1 MKKILTLMAAMSA
14 VTGAVA
20 NDFDWQSIPA
30 KPATDAS
37 NMVKGYN
44 GLYFVNN
51 TFSFNVHA
59 GDEVQLT
66 VNGKNLTVNV
76 GGTDLNTEL
85 KDGKISFKANAG
97 GQVILTM
104 GEQTAVTAI
113 YVESDNYRKALG
125 LIETVG
131 KASVNKTVA
140 NISNYSTKYDEDG
153 PKDENGKPL
162 LSFAD
167 FYTAVKAQINIQ
179 AQEVAKLE
187 AELAKRKANNTVT
200 QTWLDDLKNQLDAV
214 KDNVNTIESLAYIQE
229 ASYKKV
235 TNGKSAS
242 SLDTRI
248 SKARNTNTSIRYAS
262 SSAVANGENK
272 GTNYIYELKSNGYA
286 DVTKPKAEW
295 CESELQN
302 IEKDRDAIK
311 IGAMEQLSKFP
322 DCNWNATDYD
332 AEYSTLKDQVDNM
345 IARAVVERDYVKT
358 KKFSNLSDNVTKL
371 NDVLKAK
378 DAEGNTIFTKP
389 AGYDEWTKTVKKIN
403 DFVAQTDNRRLHTQ
417 AELNTM
423 PVGLYT
429 SAETSFE
436 QFKTDFANQAEAALN
451 KLAKAAQD
459 NIDTYSYKIAAKYQ
473 KEPDAQKKYEKEFSK
488 LQADLNGYKK
498 TITKKQYEEVVVGFT
513 TIADNIE
520 AINKA
525 ILGDPTTGK
534 KGLWTETLSAQKQEV
549 LDNNAAAAKVL
560 TDKIDAVRANYNTK
574 VTDGIEK
581 WKTAD
586 FASDDMK
593 TYLEARQ
600 RALFDIVN
608 KLDKAKEDI
617 NSNVNKLAA
626 VISGVEDVEFDP
638 NDNKFRFTGKD
649 ETNADYSTII
659 SGIETEINTQLDLAI
674 DKANETAYQFFL
686 NEDGTEKTMT
696 ENYAFNIYYGLKKR
710 LDTGLNNSEMS
721 RVAYDAFNNR
731 YMGILDKSYNNGV
744 GENYLAD
751 AKKKADE
758 YYNAKTMA
766 DNIGKLTTDYLS
778 KIQGAVEEVNTNLN
792 AYTEHYEG
800 VSDRKVKYT
809 AAKAKEATYVKDYMA
824 ATGAKEEDATKFVNG
839 KLNEISGVISAF
851 SSELESKALS
861 ASKLDSTQPFAEFDK
876 GYDMVTNY
884 QAYQANEQALADAN
898 KLVANV
904 EADITNLKAQIADY
918 RDDAKAIGEA
928 AIDKAQT
935 VLDAQKKDIEANY
948 ADELKLGTTFPNTIK
963 GVLEAVRAD
972 LKKAAEDAKKQQE
985 NGNLDINGDGKVNV
999 QDLLDADAE
1008 FQNTGDGFTFYKF
1021 FDAYLEYLSK

>member
-20 NDFDWQSIPA
+20 NDFDWSIPA
-30 KPATDAS
+30 NFTTDAS
-37 NMVKGYN
+37 NNMVVGCN

-66 VNGKNLTVNV
+66 VNGKNLTVTV
-76 GGTDLNTEL
+76 DGTELKTEL

-200 QTWLDDLKNQLDAV
+200 QEWLDDLTGLLNAV
-214 KDNVNTIESLAYIQE
+214 KDNVNDIEMLAYNQE
-229 ASYKKV
+229 ANYKKV
-235 TNGKSAS
+235 TKDKSV

-248 SKARNTNTSIRYAS
+248 SKARNTNTSTRYAS
-262 SSAVANGENK
+262 TSAVANGENK

-389 AGYDEWTKTVKKIN
+389 AGYDEWAKNVKKIN
-403 DFVAQTDNRRLHTQ
+403 DFVAKTDNRRLYTQ

-423 PVGLYT
+423 PVGVYT

-473 KEPDAQKKYEKEFSK
+473 KEPDTQKYYEKEFSK

-498 TITKKQYEEVVVGFT
+498 TITKKQYEEVVVGYT
-513 TIADNIE
+513 TIADKIE

-534 KGLWTETLSAQKQEV
+534 KGLWTETLSAQKLEV
-549 LDNNAAAAKVL
+549 LDNNAAAAKKL
-560 TDKIDAVRANYNTK
+560 TDQIDAVRANYNTK

-586 FASDDMK
+586 FANADMK

-608 KLDKAKEDI
+608 KLDKTKDDI
-617 NSNVNKLAA
+617 NSDVNKLAT
-626 VISGVEDVEFDP
+626 VIGGVEDVEFDP
-638 NDNKFRFTGKD
+638 NDNKYRFTGKD
-649 ETNADYSTII
+649 KTDADYTTII
-659 SGIETEINTQLDLAI
+659 SGIETDINTQLDLAI

-686 NEDGTEKTMT
+686 NENGTEKTLT
-696 ENYAFNIYYGLKKR
+696 VNDAYNIYYGLKER
-710 LDTGLNNSEMS
+710 LNDGLNNSEMS
-721 RVAYDAFNNR
+721 TAAFNAFDNR
-731 YMGILDKSYNNGV
+731 YLGILDKAENNGV
-744 GENYLAD
+744 GENYLVD
-751 AKKKADE
+751 AQKKATE
-758 YYNAKTMA
+758 YYRAKTMA

-778 KIQGAVEEVNTNLN
+778 KIKGAVEEVNTNLN
-792 AYTEHYEG
+792 AYTEHYKG

-824 ATGAKEEDATKFVNG
+824 ATGAKEEVAKEFVNS

-851 SSELESKALS
+851 SKDLESKALS
-861 ASKLDSTQPFAEFDK
+861 ASKLDSTTPFAEFDK
-876 GYDMVTNY
+876 GYNMVTNY

-898 KLVANV
+898 KLVACV

-918 RDDAKAIGEA
+918 RYDAKAIGEA

-948 ADELKLGTTFPNTIK
+948 ADNLKLGTTFPNTIK

-985 NGNLDINGDGKVNV
+985 GGNLDINGDGEIDGDDVMQK
-999 QDLLDADAE
+999 LDE
-1008 FQNTGDGFTFYKF
+1008 SKKTGDVNAFMDFVNR
-1021 FDAYLEYLSK
+1021 YLELIAE

>member
-44 GLYFVNN
+44 GLYFVDN
-51 TFSFNVHA
+51 TFSFNVDA

-85 KDGKISFKANAG
+85 KDGKISFKATAG

-113 YVESDNYRKALG
+113 YVESDNYREALEK
-125 LIETVG
+125 IKTVG
-131 KASVNKTVA
+131 KASVNEAVAKISDYSKKTDP
-140 NISNYSTKYDEDG
+140 NNMKDG
-153 PKDENGKPL
+153 KE
-162 LSFAD
+162 LSFEG
-167 FYTAVKAQINIQ
+167 FYTAIKAQINIE
-179 AQEVAKLE
+179 AEKVAKLE
-187 AELAKRKANNTVT
+187 AELAKRKAANTVT
-200 QTWLDDLKNQLDAV
+200 QDWLRDLASQLEAV
-214 KDNVNTIESLAYIQE
+214 KNNVNGIVTD
-229 ASYKKV
+229 ASDAENTYNQV
-235 TNGKSAS
+235 TTTLCAK
-242 SLDTRI
+242 LDKRI
-248 SKARNTNTSIRYAS
+248 KQARNTDTGRIYGFAF
-262 SSAVANGENK
+262 VENK
-272 GTNYIYELKSNGYA
+272 NTKYIYELNANGYA
-286 DVTKPKAEW
+286 DVTKPKADW

-311 IGAMEQLSKFP
+311 NNAMELLSQFP
-322 DCNWNATDYD
+322 NITWTAVDYN
-332 AEYSTLKDQVDNM
+332 AEYSTLENQVDNM
-345 IARAVVERDYVKT
+345 IARAIVERDYVKT

-371 NDVLKAK
+371 DNVLKAK

-389 AGYDEWTKTVKKIN
+389 AGYDAWAANVKKIN
-403 DFVAQTDNRRLHTQ
+403 DFVAKTDNRRLFTQ
-417 AELNTM
+417 AQLNTM

-473 KEPDAQKKYEKEFSK
+473 NEKDTREKYEKEFSK

-498 TITKKQYEEVVVGFT
+498 TITEKQYEEVVVGYT

-525 ILGDPTTGK
+525 ILGDPTTGE
-534 KGLWTETLSAQKQEV
+534 KGLWTETLSAQKSEV
-549 LDNNAAAAKVL
+549 HDNNVAAAKVL

-581 WKTAD
+581 WKAAD
-586 FASDDMK
+586 FANDDMV

-608 KLDKAKEDI
+608 KLDMAKNDI
-617 NSNVNKLAA
+617 NSDVKKLDD
-626 VISGVEDVEFDP
+626 VMEGVDDVEFDP
-638 NDNKFRFTGKD
+638 NDNKYRFTGKNKAGD
-649 ETNADYSTII
+649 DYSTII
-659 SGIETEINTQLDLAI
+659 SDIETLINTQLEDAI
-674 DKANETAYQFFL
+674 NKANDRAYQFFL
-686 NEDGTEKTMT
+686 NDAGTDKTMT
-696 ENYAFNIYYGLKKR
+696 VNDANKIYNHLKES
-710 LDTGLNNSEMS
+710 LNHGLNNSKMS
-721 RVAYDAFNNR
+721 NDAYNAFDKR
-731 YMGILDKSYNNGV
+731 YQGILNKADNNGV
-744 GENYLAD
+744 GENYLVD
-751 AKKKADE
+751 ATNKATE

-778 KIQGAVEEVNTNLN
+778 KIQGAVAEVNTNLT
-792 AYTEHYEG
+792 AYTGLYEG
-800 VSDRKVKYT
+800 VSSRKVKYT

-824 ATGAKEEDATKFVNG
+824 ATGAEEKDAMKFVSD
-839 KLNEISGVISAF
+839 KLNEISKVISDF
-851 SSELESKALS
+851 SSMLESKALS
-861 ASKLDSTQPFAEFDK
+861 ASKLDGTKTFADFDK
-876 GYDMVTNY
+876 GYDMVTRY

-918 RDDAKAIGEA
+918 RDDAKAIGDA

-935 VLDAQKKDIEANY
+935 VLDAQKKDIEDNY
-948 ADELKLGTTFPNTIK
+948 ADDLKLGTTFPNTIK

-985 NGNLDINGDGKVNV
+985 GGNLDINGDGEIDGDDVMQK
-999 QDLLDADAE
+999 LDE
-1008 FQNTGDGFTFYKF
+1008 SKKTGDVNAFMDFVNR
-1021 FDAYLEYLSK
+1021 YLELIAE

>member
-51 TFSFNVHA
+51 TFSFKVHA

-85 KDGKISFKANAG
+85 KDGKISFKATAG

-104 GEQTAVTAI
+104 GESTTVTAI

-162 LSFAD
+162 LSFAN

-179 AQEVAKLE
+179 AQEVAKQE
-187 AELAKRKANNTVT
+187 AELADRKAHNTVT
-200 QTWLDDLKNQLDAV
+200 QEWLDDLTGLLNAV
-214 KDNVNTIESLAYIQE
+214 KKNVNDIEMLAYIQE
-229 ASYKKV
+229 ANYKKF
-235 TNGKSAS
+235 TKTK
-242 SLDTRI
+242 SLDARI
-248 SKARNTNTSIRYAS
+248 SKARNTNTSTRYAS
-262 SSAVANGENK
+262 TSAVASGENK

-371 NDVLKAK
+371 DNVLKAK

-389 AGYDEWTKTVKKIN
+389 AGYDVWAANVKKIN
-403 DFVAQTDNRRLHTQ
+403 DFVAKTDNRRLYTQ

-423 PVGLYT
+423 PVGVYT

-436 QFKTDFANQAEAALN
+436 QFKTDFANQAETALN

-473 KEPDAQKKYEKEFSK
+473 KEPETQKYYEKEFSK

-549 LDNNAAAAKVL
+549 LDNNAAAAKVF

-586 FASDDMK
+586 FANADMK

-617 NSNVNKLAA
+617 NSDVNKLAD
-626 VISGVEDVEFDP
+626 VIDGVEDVEFDP
-638 NDNKFRFTGKD
+638 NDNKYRFTGKD
-649 ETNADYSTII
+649 KTGADYTTII
-659 SGIETEINTQLDLAI
+659 SGIETQINTQLDLAI
-674 DKANETAYQFFL
+674 DKANDRAYEFFV
-686 NEDGTEKTMT
+686 NEGGTEKTMT
-696 ENYAFNIYYGLKKR
+696 EIYANNIYYGQKER
-710 LDTGLNNSEMS
+710 LDNGLNNSEMS
-721 RVAYDAFNNR
+721 ENAYNAYDKR
-731 YMGILDKSYNNGV
+731 YQGILNKAYNNGV

-751 AKKKADE
+751 AKKKATE

-778 KIQGAVEEVNTNLN
+778 KIQGAVAEVNTNLT
-792 AYTEHYEG
+792 AYTELYKG

-824 ATGAKEEDATKFVNG
+824 ATGATEEAAKKFVSI

-861 ASKLDSTQPFAEFDK
+861 ASKLDGTKPFAEFDK

-948 ADELKLGTTFPNTIK
+948 AELELGTTFPNTIK

-985 NGNLDINGDGKVNV
+985 GGNLDINGDGEIDGDDVMQK
-999 QDLLDADAE
+999 LDE
-1008 FQNTGDGFTFYKF
+1008 SKKTGDVNAFMDFVNR
-1021 FDAYLEYLSK
+1021 YLELIAE

>member
-44 GLYFVNN
+44 GLYFVDN
-51 TFSFNVHA
+51 TFSFNVDA

-85 KDGKISFKANAG
+85 KDGKISFKATAG

-113 YVESDNYRKALG
+113 YVESDNYRKALEQ
-125 LIETVG
+125 IKTVG
-131 KASVNKTVA
+131 KGSVNEAVA
-140 NISNYSTKYDEDG
+140 KISDYSTKTDPNNMKDG
-153 PKDENGKPL
+153 KA
-162 LSFAD
+162 LSFEG
-167 FYTAVKAQINIQ
+167 FYTAIKAQINTE
-179 AQEVAKLE
+179 AEKVATLE
-187 AELAKRKANNTVT
+187 AELAKRKGNNTVSQVWLDELANQLNIIKGNVNGIVAKASEAENKYNHVT
-200 QTWLDDLKNQLDAV
+200 QTLCAGLNGRI
-214 KDNVNTIESLAYIQE
+214 KD
-229 ASYKKV
+229 
-235 TNGKSAS
+235 
-242 SLDTRI
+242 
-248 SKARNTNTSIRYAS
+248 ARNTDTGTWYGSDRY
-262 SSAVANGENK
+262 ENK
-272 GTNYIYELKSNGYA
+272 RTKYIYELKNGFA

-311 IGAMEQLSKFP
+311 NNAMELLSQFP
-322 DCNWNATDYD
+322 TINWNATNYT
-332 AEYSTLKDQVDNM
+332 AEYSRLKNQVDNM
-345 IARAVVERDYVKT
+345 IARAIVERDYVKT
-358 KKFSNLSDNVTKL
+358 NRFSDLSDNVTKL
-371 NDVLKAK
+371 DDVLKAK
-378 DAEGNTIFTKP
+378 DAKGETIFTKP
-389 AGYDEWTKTVKKIN
+389 EGYDLWAEDVKEIN
-403 DFVAQTDNRRLHTQ
+403 DFVAKTDNRRLYTQ
-417 AELNTM
+417 AQLNTM
-423 PVGLYT
+423 LVDKCT
-429 SAETSFE
+429 SAETRFD
-436 QFKTDFANQAEAALN
+436 QFKTIFVNQAVGSLN
-451 KLAKAAQD
+451 ELVKTAQD

-473 KEPDAQKKYEKEFSK
+473 NEKETQQLYEKEFSK
-488 LQADLNGYKK
+488 LQANLNGYKN
-498 TITKKQYEEVVVGFT
+498 TINEKQYEQVVVGYT

-525 ILGDPTTGK
+525 ILGDPTTGE

-549 LDNNAAAAKVL
+549 LDNNAAAAKTL

-586 FASDDMK
+586 FADRDMV

-608 KLDKAKEDI
+608 KLDMAKNDI
-617 NSNVNKLAA
+617 NSDVKKLAD
-626 VISGVEDVEFDP
+626 VIDGVEDVEFDP
-638 NDNKFRFTGKD
+638 NADKYRFTGKNEAD
-649 ETNADYSTII
+649 VDYSTII
-659 SGIETEINTQLDLAI
+659 SGIETDINTQLDLAI
-674 DKANETAYQFFL
+674 DKANETANQFFL
-686 NEDGTEKTMT
+686 DKDGTDETMT
-696 ENYAFNIYYGLKKR
+696 VNDANNIYNDLKESLNR
-710 LDTGLNNSEMS
+710 GLNNSEMS
-721 RVAYDAFNNR
+721 TDAFNAFDKR
-731 YMGILDKSYNNGV
+731 YKGILDKADNNGV
-744 GENYLAD
+744 GENYLVD
-751 AKKKADE
+751 AKKKATE

-778 KIQGAVEEVNTNLN
+778 KIQGAVAEVNTNLT
-792 AYTEHYEG
+792 AYTGLYEG
-800 VSDRKVKYT
+800 VSSRKVKYT

-824 ATGAKEEDATKFVNG
+824 ATGAEEKDAMKFVSD
-839 KLNEISGVISAF
+839 KLNEISDVISKF

-861 ASKLDSTQPFAEFDK
+861 ASKLDGTKTFADFDK
-876 GYDMVTNY
+876 GYNMVTRY
-884 QAYQANEQALADAN
+884 KDYQANEQALADAN

-918 RDDAKAIGEA
+918 RDDAKAIGDA

-935 VLDAQKKDIEANY
+935 VLDAQKKDIEDNY
-948 ADELKLGTTFPNTIK
+948 ADDLKLGTTFPNTIK

-985 NGNLDINGDGKVNV
+985 GGNLDINGDGEIDGDDVMQK
-999 QDLLDADAE
+999 LDE
-1008 FQNTGDGFTFYKF
+1008 SKKTGDVNAFMDFVNR
-1021 FDAYLEYLSK
+1021 YLELIAE

>member
-66 VNGKNLTVNV
+66 VNGKNLTVTV
-76 GGTDLNTEL
+76 DGTELKTEL

-200 QTWLDDLKNQLDAV
+200 QEWLDDLTGLLNAV
-214 KDNVNTIESLAYIQE
+214 KKNVNDIEMLAYTQE
-229 ASYKKV
+229 TNYKKV
-235 TNGKSAS
+235 TKAKSV

-248 SKARNTNTSIRYAS
+248 SKARNTNTSTRYAS
-262 SSAVANGENK
+262 TSAVANGENK

-389 AGYDEWTKTVKKIN
+389 AGYDEWAKNVKKIN
-403 DFVAQTDNRRLHTQ
+403 DFVAKTDNRRLYTQ

-423 PVGLYT
+423 PVGVYT

-436 QFKTDFANQAEAALN
+436 QFKTDFANQAEAVLN

-473 KEPDAQKKYEKEFSK
+473 KEPDTQKHYEKEFSK

-498 TITKKQYEEVVVGFT
+498 TITKKQYEDVVVGFT

-525 ILGDPTTGK
+525 ILGDPATGK

-586 FASDDMK
+586 FANADMK

-617 NSNVNKLAA
+617 NSDVKKLAG
-626 VISGVEDVEFDP
+626 VIGGVEDVEFDP
-638 NDNKFRFTGKD
+638 NDNKYRFTGKD
-649 ETNADYSTII
+649 KNDADYTTII
-659 SGIETEINTQLDLAI
+659 SGIETDINTQLDLAI

-686 NEDGTEKTMT
+686 NENGTEKTKT
-696 ENYAFNIYYGLKKR
+696 VNDAYNIYYGLKESLNR
-710 LDTGLNNSEMS
+710 GLNNSEMS
-721 RVAYDAFNNR
+721 TAAFNAFDKR
-731 YMGILDKSYNNGV
+731 YMGILNKAENNGV
-744 GENYLAD
+744 GENYLVD
-751 AKKKADE
+751 AQKKATE

-778 KIQGAVEEVNTNLN
+778 KIQGAVEEVNSNLT
-792 AYTEHYEG
+792 AYTELYKG
-800 VSDRKVKYT
+800 VSSRKVKYT

-824 ATGAKEEDATKFVNG
+824 ATGAKEEAAKEFVSS

-851 SSELESKALS
+851 SSELEIKALS
-861 ASKLDSTQPFAEFDK
+861 ASKLDGTKPFAEFDK

-948 ADELKLGTTFPNTIK
+948 ADNLKLGTTFPNTIK

-985 NGNLDINGDGKVNV
+985 NGYLDINGDGKVNV

>member
-85 KDGKISFKANAG
+85 KDGKISFKATAG

-113 YVESDNYRKALG
+113 YVESDNYRKALEKIKTKG
-125 LIETVG
+125 QG
-131 KASVNKTVA
+131 SVNEAVAKISDYSKKTDP
-140 NISNYSTKYDEDG
+140 NNKKGDE
-153 PKDENGKPL
+153 E
-162 LSFAD
+162 LSFEG
-167 FYTAVKAQINIQ
+167 FYTAIKAQINNE
-179 AQEVAKLE
+179 AVKVAGLE
-187 AELAKRKANNTVT
+187 AQLAERKANNTVT
-200 QTWLDDLKNQLDAV
+200 QEWLDDLDGQLNAV
-214 KDNVNTIESLAYIQE
+214 KSKINSILFFASVNEAKYIE
-229 ASYKKV
+229 V
-235 TNGKSAS
+235 TKTKCAA
-242 SLDTRI
+242 LDDRI
-248 SKARNTNTSIRYAS
+248 KKARNNDKGTRYVDNSGDATQ
-262 SSAVANGENK
+262 ENN

-286 DVTKPKAEW
+286 DVTKPKADW

-302 IEKDRDAIK
+302 IEKERDAIK
-311 IGAMEQLSKFP
+311 NNAMELLSQFP
-322 DCNWNATDYD
+322 NINWNATDYK
-332 AEYSTLKDQVDNM
+332 AEYSTLENQVDNM
-345 IARAVVERDYVKT
+345 IARAIVERDYVKT

-371 NDVLKAK
+371 DNVLKAK

-389 AGYDEWTKTVKKIN
+389 AGYDAWTQDVKKIN
-403 DFVAQTDNRRLHTQ
+403 DFVAKTDNRRLYTQ
-417 AELNTM
+417 AQLNAM
-423 PVGLYT
+423 PVDVYT
-429 SAETSFE
+429 NAETSFT
-436 QFKTDFANQAEAALN
+436 QFKTDFADQAEAALN

-473 KEPDAQKKYEKEFSK
+473 NEKDTREKYEKEFSK

-513 TIADNIE
+513 TIADKIE

-586 FASDDMK
+586 FANADMK

-617 NSNVNKLAA
+617 NSDVKKLAA
-626 VISGVEDVEFDP
+626 VIGGVEDVEFDP
-638 NDNKFRFTGKD
+638 NDNKYRFTGKNED
-649 ETNADYSTII
+649 KEDFATII
-659 SGIETEINTQLDLAI
+659 SGIETDINTQLDLAI

-686 NEDGTEKTMT
+686 NDAGTDKTMT
-696 ENYAFNIYYGLKKR
+696 VNDANNIYNDQKEILNR
-710 LDTGLNNSEMS
+710 GLNNSEMS
-721 RVAYDAFNNR
+721 TAAFNAFDKR
-731 YMGILDKSYNNGV
+731 YKGILNKAENNGV
-744 GENYLAD
+744 GENYLVD
-751 AKKKADE
+751 AQKKATE
-758 YYNAKTMA
+758 YYTAKTMA

-778 KIQGAVEEVNTNLN
+778 KIQGAVAEVNTNLT
-792 AYTEHYEG
+792 AYTDLYKG

-824 ATGAKEEDATKFVNG
+824 ATGAKEEAAKEFVSS
-839 KLNEISGVISAF
+839 KLNEISAVISAF
-851 SSELESKALS
+851 SSQLESKALS
-861 ASKLDSTQPFAEFDK
+861 ASKLDGTKPFAEFDK

-948 ADELKLGTTFPNTIK
+948 AELELGTTFPNTIK

-985 NGNLDINGDGKVNV
+985 GGNLDINGDGEIDGDDVMQK
-999 QDLLDADAE
+999 LDE
-1008 FQNTGDGFTFYKF
+1008 SKKTGDVNAFMDFVNR
-1021 FDAYLEYLSK
+1021 YLELIAE

>member
-37 NMVKGYN
+37 NMVEGYN

-66 VNGKNLTVNV
+66 VNGKNLTVTV
-76 GGTDLNTEL
+76 DGTELKTEL
-85 KDGKISFKANAG
+85 KDGKISFKATAG
-97 GQVILTM
+97 GQVILKM

-113 YVESDNYRKALG
+113 YVESDNYRKALEKIKTKG
-125 LIETVG
+125 QGTINEAVAKISDYSKKTDPN
-131 KASVNKTVA
+131 NK
-140 NISNYSTKYDEDG
+140 KGDE
-153 PKDENGKPL
+153 E
-162 LSFAD
+162 LSFEG
-167 FYTAVKAQINIQ
+167 FYTAIKAKINDEAVK
-179 AQEVAKLE
+179 VAGLE
-187 AELAKRKANNTVT
+187 AQLAERKAENTVT
-200 QTWLDDLKNQLDAV
+200 QEWLDDLDGQLNAV
-214 KDNVNTIESLAYIQE
+214 KNNVNTLLFLASVNEAKYIE
-229 ASYKKV
+229 V
-235 TNGKSAS
+235 TKTRCAA
-242 SLDTRI
+242 LDDRI
-248 SKARNTNTSIRYAS
+248 KKARNNDKGTRYVTNSGDATQ
-262 SSAVANGENK
+262 ENN

-286 DVTKPKAEW
+286 DVTKPKADW

-302 IEKDRDAIK
+302 IEKERDAIK
-311 IGAMEQLSKFP
+311 NNAMELLSQFP
-322 DCNWNATDYD
+322 NINWNATDYT
-332 AEYSTLKDQVDNM
+332 AEYSTLENQVDNM
-345 IARAVVERDYVKT
+345 IARAIVERDYVKT

-389 AGYDEWTKTVKKIN
+389 AGYDAWAQNVKKIN
-403 DFVAQTDNRRLHTQ
+403 DFVANTDNRRLYTQ

-423 PVGLYT
+423 PVGVYT
-429 SAETSFE
+429 SEETRFE

-473 KEPDAQKKYEKEFSK
+473 NEKDTRERYEKEFSK

-525 ILGDPTTGK
+525 ILGDPTTGN

-586 FASDDMK
+586 FANPDMV

-617 NSNVNKLAA
+617 NSDVKKLAD
-626 VISGVEDVEFDP
+626 VIGGVEDVEFDP
-638 NDNKFRFTGKD
+638 NDNKYRFTGKD
-649 ETNADYSTII
+649 EKNADYDTKI
-659 SGIETEINTQLDLAI
+659 SGIETDINTQLDLAV
-674 DKANETAYQFFL
+674 DKANETAYHFFL
-686 NEDGTEKTMT
+686 YDSGTEKTMT
-696 ENYAFNIYYGLKKR
+696 EIYANNIYNGQKKR
-710 LDTGLNNSEMS
+710 LDDGLNNSEMS
-721 RVAYDAFNNR
+721 EDAYNAFDKR
-731 YMGILDKSYNNGV
+731 YQGILNKAYNNGV

-751 AKKKADE
+751 AQQKAAE

-778 KIQGAVEEVNTNLN
+778 KIQGAVAEVNTNLT
-792 AYTEHYEG
+792 AYTELYKG

-809 AAKAKEATYVKDYMA
+809 AAKAKEATYVKDYKA
-824 ATGAKEEDATKFVNG
+824 ATGATEEAAKEFVSS
-839 KLNEISGVISAF
+839 KLNEISGVISVF

-861 ASKLDSTQPFAEFDK
+861 ASKLDGTKPFAEFDK

-948 ADELKLGTTFPNTIK
+948 AELELGTTFPNTIK

-985 NGNLDINGDGKVNV
+985 GGNLDINGDGEIDGDDVMQK
-999 QDLLDADAE
+999 LDE
-1008 FQNTGDGFTFYKF
+1008 SKKTGDVNAFMDFVNR
-1021 FDAYLEYLSK
+1021 YLELIAE

>member
-66 VNGKNLTVNV
+66 VNGKNLTVTV
-76 GGTDLNTEL
+76 DGTELKTEL

-200 QTWLDDLKNQLDAV
+200 QEWLDDLTGLLNAV
-214 KDNVNTIESLAYIQE
+214 KKNVNDIEMLAYIQE
-229 ASYKKV
+229 ANYKKV
-235 TNGKSAS
+235 TKAKSV

-248 SKARNTNTSIRYAS
+248 SKARNTNTSTRYAS
-262 SSAVANGENK
+262 TSAVANGENK

-389 AGYDEWTKTVKKIN
+389 AGYDEWAKNVKKIN
-403 DFVAQTDNRRLHTQ
+403 DFVAKTDNRRLYTQ

-423 PVGLYT
+423 PVGVYT

-436 QFKTDFANQAEAALN
+436 QFKTDFANQAEAVLN

-473 KEPDAQKKYEKEFSK
+473 KEPDTQKHYEKEFSK

-498 TITKKQYEEVVVGFT
+498 TITKKQYEDVVVGFT

-525 ILGDPTTGK
+525 ILGDPATGK

-586 FASDDMK
+586 FANADMK

-617 NSNVNKLAA
+617 NSDVKKLAG
-626 VISGVEDVEFDP
+626 VIGGVEDVEFDP
-638 NDNKFRFTGKD
+638 NDNKYRFTGKD
-649 ETNADYSTII
+649 KNDADYTTII
-659 SGIETEINTQLDLAI
+659 SGIETDINTQLDLAI

-686 NEDGTEKTMT
+686 NENGTEKTKT
-696 ENYAFNIYYGLKKR
+696 VNDAYNIYYGLKESLNR
-710 LDTGLNNSEMS
+710 GLNNSEMS
-721 RVAYDAFNNR
+721 TAAFNAFDKR
-731 YMGILDKSYNNGV
+731 YMGILNKAENNGV
-744 GENYLAD
+744 GENYLVD
-751 AKKKADE
+751 AQKKATE

-778 KIQGAVEEVNTNLN
+778 KIQGAVEEVNSNLT
-792 AYTEHYEG
+792 AYTELYKG
-800 VSDRKVKYT
+800 VSSRKVKYT

-824 ATGAKEEDATKFVNG
+824 ATGAKEEAAKEFVSS

-851 SSELESKALS
+851 SSELEIKALS
-861 ASKLDSTQPFAEFDK
+861 ASKLDGTKPFAEFDK

-948 ADELKLGTTFPNTIK
+948 ADNLKLGTTFLNTIK

-985 NGNLDINGDGKVNV
+985 NGYLDINGDGKVNV

>member
-76 GGTDLNTEL
+76 GGTELNTEL
-85 KDGKISFKANAG
+85 KDGKISFKATAG
-97 GQVILTM
+97 GLVILTM

-113 YVESDNYRKALG
+113 YVESDNYRKALEKIKTKG
-125 LIETVG
+125 QGTINEAVAKISDYSKKTDPN
-131 KASVNKTVA
+131 NK
-140 NISNYSTKYDEDG
+140 KGDE
-153 PKDENGKPL
+153 E
-162 LSFAD
+162 LSFEG
-167 FYTAVKAQINIQ
+167 FYTAIKAKINDEAVK
-179 AQEVAKLE
+179 VAGLE
-187 AELAKRKANNTVT
+187 AQLAERKAENTVT
-200 QTWLDDLKNQLDAV
+200 QEWLDDLDGQLNAV
-214 KDNVNTIESLAYIQE
+214 KNNVNTILFLASVNEAKYIE
-229 ASYKKV
+229 V
-235 TNGKSAS
+235 TK
-242 SLDTRI
+242 TRCAALNDRI
-248 SKARNTNTSIRYAS
+248 KKARNNDKGTRYVTNSGDATQ
-262 SSAVANGENK
+262 ENN

-286 DVTKPKAEW
+286 DVTKPKADW

-302 IEKDRDAIK
+302 IEKERDAIK
-311 IGAMEQLSKFP
+311 NNAMELLSQFP
-322 DCNWNATDYD
+322 NINWNATDYT
-332 AEYSTLKDQVDNM
+332 AEYSTLENQVDNM
-345 IARAVVERDYVKT
+345 IARAIVERDYVKT

-378 DAEGNTIFTKP
+378 DAEGNAIFTKP
-389 AGYDEWTKTVKKIN
+389 AGYDAWAQNVKKIN
-403 DFVAQTDNRRLHTQ
+403 DFVAKTDNRRLYTQ

-423 PVGLYT
+423 PVGVYT

-451 KLAKAAQD
+451 KLAKVAQD

-473 KEPDAQKKYEKEFSK
+473 NEKDTREKYEKEFSK

-586 FASDDMK
+586 FANPDMV
-593 TYLEARQ
+593 TYLEACQ

-608 KLDKAKEDI
+608 KLDMAKEDI
-617 NSNVNKLAA
+617 NSNVKNLAG
-626 VISGVEDVEFDP
+626 VIGGVEDVEFDP
-638 NDNKFRFTGKD
+638 NDNKYRFTGKD
-649 ETNADYSTII
+649 ENNADYSTII
-659 SGIETEINTQLDLAI
+659 SGIETEINTQLDRAI

-696 ENYAFNIYYGLKKR
+696 KNYAFNIYYGLKKR

-721 RVAYDAFNNR
+721 RDAYDAFNNR

-751 AKKKADE
+751 AEKKAAE

-824 ATGAKEEDATKFVNG
+824 ATGAEEKDAKEFVNG
-839 KLNEISGVISAF
+839 KLNEISGVISEF
-851 SSELESKALS
+851 SKVLESKALS
-861 ASKLDSTQPFAEFDK
+861 ASKLDSTTPFAEFDK
-876 GYDMVTNY
+876 GYNMVTNY
-884 QAYQANEQALADAN
+884 KAYQANEQALADAN

-948 ADELKLGTTFPNTIK
+948 TELELGTTFPNTIK

-985 NGNLDINGDGKVNV
+985 GGNLDINGDGEIDGDDVMQK
-999 QDLLDADAE
+999 LDE
-1008 FQNTGDGFTFYKF
+1008 SKKTGDVNAFMDFVNR
-1021 FDAYLEYLSK
+1021 YLELIAE

>member
-85 KDGKISFKANAG
+85 KDGKISFKATAG

-113 YVESDNYRKALG
+113 YVESDNYREALEQ
-125 LIETVG
+125 IKTVG
-131 KASVNKTVA
+131 KGSVNEAVAKISDYSKKTDP
-140 NISNYSTKYDEDG
+140 NNMKDG
-153 PKDENGKPL
+153 KE
-162 LSFAD
+162 LSFEG
-167 FYTAVKAQINIQ
+167 FYTAIKAQINIE
-179 AQEVAKLE
+179 AEKVAKLE
-187 AELAKRKANNTVT
+187 AELAKRKAANTVT
-200 QTWLDDLKNQLDAV
+200 QDWLRDLASQLEAV
-214 KDNVNTIESLAYIQE
+214 KNNVNGIVTD
-229 ASYKKV
+229 ASDAENTYNQV
-235 TNGKSAS
+235 TTTLCAK
-242 SLDTRI
+242 LDERI
-248 SKARNTNTSIRYAS
+248 KKARNTDTGTRYAYS
-262 SSAVANGENK
+262 WNVSRENNG
-272 GTNYIYELKSNGYA
+272 TTYIYELKSDGYA
-286 DVTKPKAEW
+286 NVNSPKADW

-311 IGAMEQLSKFP
+311 NNAMELLSQFP
-322 DCNWNATDYD
+322 KINWNATDYT
-332 AEYSTLKDQVDNM
+332 AEYSTLENQVDNM
-345 IARAVVERDYVKT
+345 IARAIVERDYVKT
-358 KKFSNLSDNVTKL
+358 KRFSDLSDNVTKL
-371 NDVLKAK
+371 DDVLKAK
-378 DAEGNTIFTKP
+378 DAKGQTIFTKP
-389 AGYDEWTKTVKKIN
+389 ERYDLWTEDVKEIN
-403 DFVAQTDNRRLHTQ
+403 DFVAKTDNRRLYTQ
-417 AELNTM
+417 EQLNTM
-423 PVGLYT
+423 LVDKCT
-429 SAETSFE
+429 SAETRFD
-436 QFKTDFANQAEAALN
+436 QFKTIFVNQAVESLN
-451 KLAKAAQD
+451 ELVKTAQD

-473 KEPDAQKKYEKEFSK
+473 NEKETQQLYEKEFSK
-488 LQADLNGYKK
+488 LQANLNGYKN
-498 TITKKQYEEVVVGFT
+498 TINEKQYEQVVVGYT

-525 ILGDPTTGK
+525 ILGDPTTGE
-534 KGLWTETLSAQKQEV
+534 KGLWTNTLSAQKNEV
-549 LDNNAAAAKVL
+549 LENNAKAAGEL
-560 TDKIDAVRANYNTK
+560 TGMIDKVRANYNTK

-581 WKTAD
+581 WKAAG
-586 FASDDMK
+586 FANDDMK

-608 KLDKAKEDI
+608 KLDKAKDDI
-617 NSNVNKLAA
+617 NSDVKKLAD
-626 VISGVEDVEFDP
+626 VIDGVEDVEFDP
-638 NDNKFRFTGKD
+638 NADKYRFTGKD
-649 ETNADYSTII
+649 AKGVDYSTII

-686 NEDGTEKTMT
+686 NEAGTEETMT
-696 ENYAFNIYYGLKKR
+696 VKYADNIYKSLKES
-710 LDTGLNNSEMS
+710 LTSGWNNSKMS
-721 RVAYDAFNNR
+721 ENAYNAFDMR
-731 YMGILDKSYNNGV
+731 YKGILNKADNNGV
-744 GENYLAD
+744 GENYLVD
-751 AKKKADE
+751 AMNKATE

-778 KIQGAVEEVNTNLN
+778 KIQGAVAEVNTNLT
-792 AYTEHYEG
+792 AYTGLYEG
-800 VSDRKVKYT
+800 VSSRKVKYT

-824 ATGAKEEDATKFVNG
+824 ATGAKEEDAKKFVSS
-839 KLNEISGVISAF
+839 KLNEISKVISDF
-851 SSELESKALS
+851 SSMLESKALS
-861 ASKLDSTQPFAEFDK
+861 ASKLDGTKTFADFDK
-876 GYDMVTNY
+876 GYDMVTRY

-918 RDDAKAIGEA
+918 RDDAKAIGDA

-935 VLDAQKKDIEANY
+935 VLDAQKKDIEDNY
-948 ADELKLGTTFPNTIK
+948 ADDLKLGTTFPNTIK

-972 LKKAAEDAKKQQE
+972 LKKAAEDAQKQQE
-985 NGNLDINGDGKVNV
+985 GGNLDINGDGEIDGDDVMQK
-999 QDLLDADAE
+999 LDE
-1008 FQNTGDGFTFYKF
+1008 SKKTGDVNAFMDFVNR
-1021 FDAYLEYLSK
+1021 YLELIAE

>member
-44 GLYFVNN
+44 GLYFVDN
-51 TFSFNVHA
+51 TFSFNVDA

-85 KDGKISFKANAG
+85 KDGKISFKATAG
-97 GQVILTM
+97 GQVTLKM

-113 YVESDNYRKALG
+113 YVESDNYRKALEK
-125 LIETVG
+125 IKTVG
-131 KASVNKTVA
+131 KGSVNEAVA
-140 NISNYSTKYDEDG
+140 KISDYSTKTDPNNMKDG
-153 PKDENGKPL
+153 KA
-162 LSFAD
+162 LSFEG
-167 FYTAVKAQINIQ
+167 FYTAIKAQINTE
-179 AQEVAKLE
+179 AEKVATLE
-187 AELAKRKANNTVT
+187 AELAKRKGNNTVSQVWLDELANQLNIIKGNVNGIVAKASEAENKYNHVT
-200 QTWLDDLKNQLDAV
+200 QTLCAGLNGRI
-214 KDNVNTIESLAYIQE
+214 KD
-229 ASYKKV
+229 
-235 TNGKSAS
+235 
-242 SLDTRI
+242 
-248 SKARNTNTSIRYAS
+248 ARNTDTGTWYGSDRY
-262 SSAVANGENK
+262 ENK
-272 GTNYIYELKSNGYA
+272 RTKYIYELKNGFA

-311 IGAMEQLSKFP
+311 NNAMELLSQFP
-322 DCNWNATDYD
+322 TINWNATNYT
-332 AEYSTLKDQVDNM
+332 AEYSRLKNQVDNM
-345 IARAVVERDYVKT
+345 IARAIVERDYVKT
-358 KKFSNLSDNVTKL
+358 NRFSDLSDNVTKL
-371 NDVLKAK
+371 DDVLKAK
-378 DAEGNTIFTKP
+378 DAKGETIFTKP
-389 AGYDEWTKTVKKIN
+389 EGYDLWAEDVKEIN
-403 DFVAQTDNRRLHTQ
+403 DFVAKTDNRRLYTQ
-417 AELNTM
+417 AQLNTM
-423 PVGLYT
+423 LVDKCT
-429 SAETSFE
+429 SAETRFD
-436 QFKTDFANQAEAALN
+436 QFKTIFVNQAVGSLN
-451 KLAKAAQD
+451 ELVKTAQD

-473 KEPDAQKKYEKEFSK
+473 NEKETQQLYEKEFSK
-488 LQADLNGYKK
+488 LQANLNGYKN
-498 TITKKQYEEVVVGFT
+498 TINEKQYEQVVVGYT

-525 ILGDPTTGK
+525 ILGDPTTGE

-549 LDNNAAAAKVL
+549 LDNNAAAAKTL

-586 FASDDMK
+586 FADRDMV

-608 KLDKAKEDI
+608 KLDMAKNDI
-617 NSNVNKLAA
+617 NSDVKKLAD
-626 VISGVEDVEFDP
+626 VIDGVEDVEFDP
-638 NDNKFRFTGKD
+638 NADKYRFTGKNEAD
-649 ETNADYSTII
+649 VDYSTII
-659 SGIETEINTQLDLAI
+659 SGIETDINTQLDLAI
-674 DKANETAYQFFL
+674 DKANETANQFFL
-686 NEDGTEKTMT
+686 DKDGTDETMT
-696 ENYAFNIYYGLKKR
+696 VNDANNIYNDLKESLNR
-710 LDTGLNNSEMS
+710 GLNNSEMS
-721 RVAYDAFNNR
+721 TDAFNAFDKR
-731 YMGILDKSYNNGV
+731 YKGILDKADNNGV
-744 GENYLAD
+744 GENYLVD
-751 AKKKADE
+751 AKKKATE

-778 KIQGAVEEVNTNLN
+778 KIQGAVAEVNTNLT
-792 AYTEHYEG
+792 AYTGLYEG
-800 VSDRKVKYT
+800 VSSRKVKYT

-824 ATGAKEEDATKFVNG
+824 ATGAEEKDAMKFVSD
-839 KLNEISGVISAF
+839 KLNEISDVISKF

-861 ASKLDSTQPFAEFDK
+861 ASKLDGTKTFADFDK
-876 GYDMVTNY
+876 GYNMVTRY
-884 QAYQANEQALADAN
+884 KDYQANEQALADAN

-918 RDDAKAIGEA
+918 RDDAKAIGDA

-935 VLDAQKKDIEANY
+935 VLDAQKKDIEDNY
-948 ADELKLGTTFPNTIK
+948 ADDLKLGTTFPNTIK

-985 NGNLDINGDGKVNV
+985 GGNLDINGDGEIDGDDVMQK
-999 QDLLDADAE
+999 LDE
-1008 FQNTGDGFTFYKF
+1008 SKKTGDVNAFMDFVNR
-1021 FDAYLEYLSK
+1021 YLELIAE

>member
-20 NDFDWQSIPA
+20 NDFDWSIPA
-30 KPATDAS
+30 NFTTDAS
-37 NMVKGYN
+37 NNMVVGCN

-66 VNGKNLTVNV
+66 VNGKNLTVTV
-76 GGTDLNTEL
+76 DGTELKTEL

-200 QTWLDDLKNQLDAV
+200 QEWLDDLTGLLNAV
-214 KDNVNTIESLAYIQE
+214 KKKVNDIEMLAYIQE
-229 ASYKKV
+229 ANYKKV
-235 TNGKSAS
+235 TKAKSV

-248 SKARNTNTSIRYAS
+248 SKARNTNTSTCYAS
-262 SSAVANGENK
+262 TSAVANGENK

-389 AGYDEWTKTVKKIN
+389 AGYDEWAKNVKKIN
-403 DFVAQTDNRRLHTQ
+403 DFVAKTDNRRLYTQ

-423 PVGLYT
+423 PVGVYT

-451 KLAKAAQD
+451 KLAKAAQG

-473 KEPDAQKKYEKEFSK
+473 KEPETQKYYEKEFSK

-498 TITKKQYEEVVVGFT
+498 TITKKQYEEVVVGYT
-513 TIADNIE
+513 TIADKIE

-534 KGLWTETLSAQKQEV
+534 KGLWTETLSAQKLEV
-549 LDNNAAAAKVL
+549 LDNNAAAAKKL
-560 TDKIDAVRANYNTK
+560 TDQIDAVRANYNTK

-586 FASDDMK
+586 FANADMK

-608 KLDKAKEDI
+608 KLDKTKDDI
-617 NSNVNKLAA
+617 NSDVNKLAT
-626 VISGVEDVEFDP
+626 VIGGVEDVEFDP
-638 NDNKFRFTGKD
+638 NDNKYRFTGKD
-649 ETNADYSTII
+649 KTDADYTTII
-659 SGIETEINTQLDLAI
+659 SGIETDINTQLDLAI
-674 DKANETAYQFFL
+674 DKANETANQFFL
-686 NEDGTEKTMT
+686 NENGTEKTLT
-696 ENYAFNIYYGLKKR
+696 VNDAYNIYYGLKER
-710 LDTGLNNSEMS
+710 LNDGLNNSEMS
-721 RVAYDAFNNR
+721 TAAFNAFDNR
-731 YMGILDKSYNNGV
+731 YLGILDKAENNGV
-744 GENYLAD
+744 GENYLVD
-751 AKKKADE
+751 AQKKATE
-758 YYNAKTMA
+758 YYRAKTMA

-778 KIQGAVEEVNTNLN
+778 KIKGAVEEVNTNLN
-792 AYTEHYEG
+792 AYTEHYKG

-824 ATGAKEEDATKFVNG
+824 ATGAKEEVAKEFVNS

-851 SSELESKALS
+851 SKDLESKALS
-861 ASKLDSTQPFAEFDK
+861 ASKLDSTTPFAEFDK
-876 GYDMVTNY
+876 GYNMVTNY

-898 KLVANV
+898 KLVACV

-948 ADELKLGTTFPNTIK
+948 ADDLKLGITFPNTIK

-985 NGNLDINGDGKVNV
+985 GGNLDINGDGEIDGDDVMQK
-999 QDLLDADAE
+999 LDE
-1008 FQNTGDGFTFYKF
+1008 SKKTGDVNAFMDFVNR
-1021 FDAYLEYLSK
+1021 YLELIAE

>member
-51 TFSFNVHA
+51 TFSFKVDA

-85 KDGKISFKANAG
+85 KDGKISFKATAG

-162 LSFAD
+162 LSFAN
-167 FYTAVKAQINIQ
+167 FYTAVKAQINIH
-179 AQEVAKLE
+179 AQEVAKQE
-187 AELAKRKANNTVT
+187 AELADRKAHNTVT
-200 QTWLDDLKNQLDAV
+200 QEWLDDLTGLLNAV
-214 KDNVNTIESLAYIQE
+214 KKTVNDIEMLAYIQE
-229 ASYKKV
+229 ANYKKF
-235 TNGKSAS
+235 TKTK
-242 SLDTRI
+242 SLDARI
-248 SKARNTNTSIRYAS
+248 SKARNTNTSTRYAS
-262 SSAVANGENK
+262 TSAVASGENK

-371 NDVLKAK
+371 DNVLKAK

-389 AGYDEWTKTVKKIN
+389 AGYDVWAANVKKIN
-403 DFVAQTDNRRLHTQ
+403 DFVAKTDNRRLYTQ

-423 PVGLYT
+423 PVGVYT

-436 QFKTDFANQAEAALN
+436 QFKTDFANQAETALN

-473 KEPDAQKKYEKEFSK
+473 KEPKTQKYYEKEFSK

-549 LDNNAAAAKVL
+549 LANNAAAAKVF

-586 FASDDMK
+586 FANADMK

-617 NSNVNKLAA
+617 NSDVNKLAD
-626 VISGVEDVEFDP
+626 VIDGVEDVEFDP
-638 NDNKFRFTGKD
+638 NDNKYRFTGKD
-649 ETNADYSTII
+649 KTGADYTTII
-659 SGIETEINTQLDLAI
+659 SGIETQINTQLDLAI
-674 DKANETAYQFFL
+674 DKANDRAYEFFV
-686 NEDGTEKTMT
+686 NEGGTEKTMT
-696 ENYAFNIYYGLKKR
+696 EIYANNIYYGQKER
-710 LDTGLNNSEMS
+710 LDNGLNNSEMS
-721 RVAYDAFNNR
+721 ENAYNAYDKR
-731 YMGILDKSYNNGV
+731 YQGILNKAYNNGV

-751 AKKKADE
+751 AQKKATE

-778 KIQGAVEEVNTNLN
+778 KIQGAVAEVNTNLT
-792 AYTEHYEG
+792 AYTELYKG

-824 ATGAKEEDATKFVNG
+824 ATGATEEAAKKFVSI

-861 ASKLDSTQPFAEFDK
+861 ASKLDGTKPFAEFDK

-948 ADELKLGTTFPNTIK
+948 AELELGTTFPNTIK

-985 NGNLDINGDGKVNV
+985 GGNLDINGDGEIDGDDVMQK
-999 QDLLDADAE
+999 LDE
-1008 FQNTGDGFTFYKF
+1008 SKKTGDVNAFMDFVNR
-1021 FDAYLEYLSK
+1021 YLELIAE

>member
-66 VNGKNLTVNV
+66 VNGKNLTVTV
-76 GGTDLNTEL
+76 DGTELKTEL

-200 QTWLDDLKNQLDAV
+200 QEWLDDLTGLLNAV
-214 KDNVNTIESLAYIQE
+214 KKNVNDIEMLAYIQE
-229 ASYKKV
+229 ANYKKV
-235 TNGKSAS
+235 TKAKSV

-248 SKARNTNTSIRYAS
+248 SKARNTNTSTRYAS
-262 SSAVANGENK
+262 TSAVANGENK

-389 AGYDEWTKTVKKIN
+389 AGYDEWAKNVKKIN
-403 DFVAQTDNRRLHTQ
+403 DFVAKTDNRRLYTQ

-423 PVGLYT
+423 PVGVYT

-436 QFKTDFANQAEAALN
+436 QFKTDFANQAEAVLN

-473 KEPDAQKKYEKEFSK
+473 KEPDTQKHYEKEFSK

-498 TITKKQYEEVVVGFT
+498 TITKKQYEDVVVGFT

-525 ILGDPTTGK
+525 ILGDPATGK

-586 FASDDMK
+586 FANADMK

-617 NSNVNKLAA
+617 NSDVKKLAG
-626 VISGVEDVEFDP
+626 VIGGVEDVEFDP
-638 NDNKFRFTGKD
+638 NDNKYRFTGKD
-649 ETNADYSTII
+649 KNDADYTTII
-659 SGIETEINTQLDLAI
+659 SGIETDINTQLDLAI

-686 NEDGTEKTMT
+686 NENGTEKTKT
-696 ENYAFNIYYGLKKR
+696 VNDAYNIYYGLKESLNR
-710 LDTGLNNSEMS
+710 GLNNSEMS
-721 RVAYDAFNNR
+721 TAAFNAFDKR
-731 YMGILDKSYNNGV
+731 YMGILNKAENNGV
-744 GENYLAD
+744 GENYLVD
-751 AKKKADE
+751 AQKKATE

-778 KIQGAVEEVNTNLN
+778 KIQGAVEEVNSNLT
-792 AYTEHYEG
+792 AYTELYKG
-800 VSDRKVKYT
+800 VSSRKVKYT

-824 ATGAKEEDATKFVNG
+824 ATGAKEEAAKEFVSS

-851 SSELESKALS
+851 SSELEIKALS
-861 ASKLDSTQPFAEFDK
+861 ASKLDGTKPFAEFDK

-948 ADELKLGTTFPNTIK
+948 ADNLKLGTTFPNTIK

-985 NGNLDINGDGKVNV
+985 NGYLDINGDGKVNV

>member
-66 VNGKNLTVNV
+66 VNGKNLTVTV
-76 GGTDLNTEL
+76 DGTDLKTEL

-200 QTWLDDLKNQLDAV
+200 QEWLDDLTGLLNAV
-214 KDNVNTIESLAYIQE
+214 KKNVNDIEKLAYSQE
-229 ASYKKV
+229 ANYKKV
-235 TNGKSAS
+235 TKAKSV

-248 SKARNTNTSIRYAS
+248 SKARNTNTSTRYAS
-262 SSAVANGENK
+262 TSAVANGENK

-389 AGYDEWTKTVKKIN
+389 AGYDEWAKNVKKIN
-403 DFVAQTDNRRLHTQ
+403 DFVAKTDNRRLYTQ

-423 PVGLYT
+423 PVGVYT

-436 QFKTDFANQAEAALN
+436 QFKTDFANQAEAVLN

-473 KEPDAQKKYEKEFSK
+473 KEPDTQKHYEKEFSK

-498 TITKKQYEEVVVGFT
+498 TITKKQYEDVVVGFT

-525 ILGDPTTGK
+525 ILGDPATGK

-586 FASDDMK
+586 FANADMK

-617 NSNVNKLAA
+617 NSDVKKLAG
-626 VISGVEDVEFDP
+626 VIGGVEDVEFDP
-638 NDNKFRFTGKD
+638 NDNKYRFTGKD
-649 ETNADYSTII
+649 KNDADYTTII
-659 SGIETEINTQLDLAI
+659 SGIETDINTQLDLAI

-686 NEDGTEKTMT
+686 NENGTEKTKT
-696 ENYAFNIYYGLKKR
+696 VNDAYNIYYGLKESLNR
-710 LDTGLNNSEMS
+710 GLNNSEMS
-721 RVAYDAFNNR
+721 TAAFNAFDKR
-731 YMGILDKSYNNGV
+731 YMGILNKAENNGV
-744 GENYLAD
+744 GENYLVD
-751 AKKKADE
+751 AQKKATE

-778 KIQGAVEEVNTNLN
+778 KIQGAVEEVNSNLT
-792 AYTEHYEG
+792 AYTELYKG
-800 VSDRKVKYT
+800 VSSRKVKYT

-824 ATGAKEEDATKFVNG
+824 ATGAKEEAAKEFVSS

-851 SSELESKALS
+851 SSELEIKALS
-861 ASKLDSTQPFAEFDK
+861 ASKLDGTKPFAEFDK

-948 ADELKLGTTFPNTIK
+948 ADNLKLGTTFPNTIK

-985 NGNLDINGDGKVNV
+985 NGYLDINGDGKVNV

>member
-20 NDFDWQSIPA
+20 NDFDWSIPTNFTTGA
-30 KPATDAS
+30 D
-37 NMVKGYN
+37 NMVEGCKG
-44 GLYFVNN
+44 LKFVNN

-113 YVESDNYRKALG
+113 YVESDNYREALEK
-125 LIETVG
+125 IKTVG
-131 KASVNKTVA
+131 KGSVNEAVAKISDYSKKTDP
-140 NISNYSTKYDEDG
+140 NNKKDG
-153 PKDENGKPL
+153 KE
-162 LSFAD
+162 LSFEG
-167 FYTAVKAQINIQ
+167 FYTAIKAQINIE
-179 AQEVAKLE
+179 AEKVAKLE
-187 AELAKRKANNTVT
+187 AELATRKGDNTVT
-200 QTWLDDLKNQLDAV
+200 QAWLDDLASQLEAV
-214 KDNVNTIESLAYIQE
+214 KIKVNNIVADASDAENVYNQ
-229 ASYKKV
+229 V
-235 TNGKSAS
+235 TKTLCAN
-242 SLDTRI
+242 LDKRI
-248 SKARNTNTSIRYAS
+248 KKARNTDTGTCYANS
-262 SSAVANGENK
+262 RDVSRENN

-286 DVTKPKAEW
+286 NVNSPKADW

-311 IGAMEQLSKFP
+311 NNAMELLSQFP
-322 DCNWNATDYD
+322 NISWTAVDYN
-332 AEYSTLKDQVDNM
+332 AEYSTLENQVDNM
-345 IARAVVERDYVKT
+345 IARAIVERDYVKT

-371 NDVLKAK
+371 DDVLKAK

-389 AGYDEWTKTVKKIN
+389 AGYDAWAQNVKNIN
-403 DFVAQTDNRRLHTQ
+403 DFVAKTDNRRLYTQ

-423 PVGLYT
+423 TVDVYNN
-429 SAETSFE
+429 AEISFT
-436 QFKTDFANQAEAALN
+436 QFKTDFADQAEAALN

-498 TITKKQYEEVVVGFT
+498 TITEKQYEEVVVGYT
-513 TIADNIE
+513 TIADKIE

-549 LDNNAAAAKVL
+549 LDNNAAAAKKL
-560 TDKIDAVRANYNTK
+560 TDNIDAVRANYNTK

-586 FASDDMK
+586 FANPDMV

-626 VISGVEDVEFDP
+626 VIDGVEDVEFDP
-638 NDNKFRFTGKD
+638 NDNKYRFTGKD
-649 ETNADYSTII
+649 ENDADYSTII
-659 SGIETEINTQLDLAI
+659 SDIETEINTQLDLAI
-674 DKANETAYQFFL
+674 DKANDRAYEFFV
-686 NEDGTEKTMT
+686 NEGGTEKTMT
-696 ENYAFNIYYGLKKR
+696 EIYAYNIYYGQKER
-710 LDTGLNNSEMS
+710 LDNGLNNSEMS
-721 RVAYDAFNNR
+721 ENAYNAYDKR
-731 YMGILDKSYNNGV
+731 YQGILNKANNNGV

-751 AKKKADE
+751 AHKKATE
-758 YYNAKTMA
+758 YYRAKTMA

-778 KIQGAVEEVNTNLN
+778 KIQGAVEEVNSNLT
-792 AYTEHYEG
+792 AYTELYEG
-800 VSDRKVKYT
+800 VSSRKVKYT

-861 ASKLDSTQPFAEFDK
+861 ASKLDGTQPFAEFDK

>member
-37 NMVKGYN
+37 NNMVKGYN

-167 FYTAVKAQINIQ
+167 FYTAVKAQINIH

-200 QTWLDDLKNQLDAV
+200 QTWLDYLKNQLDAV
-214 KDNVNTIESLAYIQE
+214 KKNVNDIEMWAYIQE
-229 ASYKKV
+229 VNYKKV
-235 TNGKSAS
+235 TKDKSA

-248 SKARNTNTSIRYAS
+248 SKARNTNTSTRYAS
-262 SSAVANGENK
+262 TSAVANGENK

-322 DCNWNATDYD
+322 DCKWDATDYD

-358 KKFSNLSDNVTKL
+358 KKFGNLSDNVTKL
-371 NDVLKAK
+371 DDVLKAK

-389 AGYDEWTKTVKKIN
+389 AGYDAWAQNVKKIN
-403 DFVAQTDNRRLHTQ
+403 DFVAKTDNRRLYTQ

-423 PVGLYT
+423 PVGVYT

-473 KEPDAQKKYEKEFSK
+473 KEPDTQKYYEKEFSK

-525 ILGDPTTGK
+525 ILGDRTTGK

-586 FASDDMK
+586 FANKDMV

-721 RVAYDAFNNR
+721 RDAYDAFNNR

-751 AKKKADE
+751 AQKKAAE

-778 KIQGAVEEVNTNLN
+778 KIQGAVAEVNTNLT
-792 AYTEHYEG
+792 AYTDHYNG
-800 VSDRKVKYT
+800 VSSRKVKYT

-824 ATGAKEEDATKFVNG
+824 ATGAEEKAAKEFVSS
-839 KLNEISGVISAF
+839 KLNEISGVISVF
-851 SSELESKALS
+851 SEKLESKALS
-861 ASKLDSTQPFAEFDK
+861 ASKLDSTKPFAEFDK

-884 QAYQANEQALADAN
+884 QAYQANEQALDDAN

-935 VLDAQKKDIEANY
+935 VLDAQKKDIEDNY
-948 ADELKLGTTFPNTIK
+948 AELELGTTFPNTIK

-985 NGNLDINGDGKVNV
+985 DGNLDYNGDGKVDV
-999 QDLLDADAE
+999 KDLVDADAD

-1021 FDAYLEYLSK
+1021 LDAYLEYLSK

>member
-20 NDFDWQSIPA
+20 NDFDWSIPA
-30 KPATDAS
+30 NFTTDAS
-37 NMVKGYN
+37 NNMVVGCN

-51 TFSFNVHA
+51 TFSFNVDA

-85 KDGKISFKANAG
+85 KDGKISFKATAG

-113 YVESDNYRKALG
+113 YVESDNYRKALEKIKTKG
-125 LIETVG
+125 QGTINEAVAKISDYSKKTDPN
-131 KASVNKTVA
+131 NK
-140 NISNYSTKYDEDG
+140 KGDE
-153 PKDENGKPL
+153 E
-162 LSFAD
+162 LSFEG
-167 FYTAVKAQINIQ
+167 FYTAIKAKINDEAVK
-179 AQEVAKLE
+179 VAGLE
-187 AELAKRKANNTVT
+187 AQLAERKAENTVT
-200 QTWLDDLKNQLDAV
+200 QEWLDYLDGQLNAV
-214 KDNVNTIESLAYIQE
+214 KNTVNTILSLASVNEAKYIE
-229 ASYKKV
+229 V
-235 TNGKSAS
+235 TK
-242 SLDTRI
+242 TRCAALNDRI
-248 SKARNTNTSIRYAS
+248 KKARNNDKGTRYVTNSGDATQ
-262 SSAVANGENK
+262 ENN

-286 DVTKPKAEW
+286 DVTKPKADW

-302 IEKDRDAIK
+302 IEKERDAIK
-311 IGAMEQLSKFP
+311 NNAMELLSQFP
-322 DCNWNATDYD
+322 NINWNATDYT
-332 AEYSTLKDQVDNM
+332 AEYSTLENQVDNM
-345 IARAVVERDYVKT
+345 IARAIVERDYVKT

-389 AGYDEWTKTVKKIN
+389 AGYDAWAQNVKKIN
-403 DFVAQTDNRRLHTQ
+403 DFVAKTDNRRLYTQ

-423 PVGLYT
+423 PVGVYT

-451 KLAKAAQD
+451 KLAKVAQD

-473 KEPDAQKKYEKEFSK
+473 NEKDTREKYEKEFSK

-534 KGLWTETLSAQKQEV
+534 KGLWTETLSAQKLEV

-586 FASDDMK
+586 FANPDMV
-593 TYLEARQ
+593 TYLEACQ

-608 KLDKAKEDI
+608 KLDMAKEDI
-617 NSNVNKLAA
+617 NSNVKNLAG
-626 VISGVEDVEFDP
+626 VIGGVEDVEFDP
-638 NDNKFRFTGKD
+638 NDNKYRFTGKD
-649 ETNADYSTII
+649 ENNADYSTII
-659 SGIETEINTQLDLAI
+659 SGIETEINTQLDRAI

-696 ENYAFNIYYGLKKR
+696 KNYAFNISYGLKKR

-721 RVAYDAFNNR
+721 RDAYDAFNNR

-751 AKKKADE
+751 AEKKAAE

-778 KIQGAVEEVNTNLN
+778 KIQGAVKEVNTNLN

-824 ATGAKEEDATKFVNG
+824 ATGAEEKDAKEFVNG
-839 KLNEISGVISAF
+839 KLNEISGVISEF
-851 SSELESKALS
+851 SKVLESKALS
-861 ASKLDSTQPFAEFDK
+861 ASKLDSTTPFAEFDK
-876 GYDMVTNY
+876 GYNMVTNY
-884 QAYQANEQALADAN
+884 KAYQANEQALADAN

-948 ADELKLGTTFPNTIK
+948 TELELGTTFPNTIK

-972 LKKAAEDAKKQQE
+972 LKKATEDAKKQQE
-985 NGNLDINGDGKVNV
+985 GGNLDINGDGEIDGDDVMQK
-999 QDLLDADAE
+999 LDE
-1008 FQNTGDGFTFYKF
+1008 SKKTGDVNAFMDFVNR
-1021 FDAYLEYLSK
+1021 YLELIAE